1 MMLSREGDDRRC
13 IMAIAVQQI
22 YPIAH
27 LPLVLGV
34 LRRLE
39 VATVIDRLIPP
50 HPAHGLSTGRGVE
63 ALVLAIL
70 DGHHALYK
78 VGQRLEER
86 GMVAL
91 LQPGLT
97 RTSLHDYRLGH
108 ILDALF
114 ATNLNKVLSAI
125 ALKALE
131 VYAIPTPWLHQDT
144 TTIALYGAYAD
155 EPKTPRA
162 PRPAY
167 GHSKDGRD
175 DLKQVL
181 LSLGVSGD
189 GGLPLRVGVRDGNRS
204 DSVETPVAIEECL
217 ALGLEGV
224 RGIVAD
230 SKAYSRRTLGLC
242 LERKIGLVTLVPRT
256 CAIRPDLEAWGR
268 QHPALPLLVEKPGRT
283 KDEGPRRWHGQSV
296 LRPVEVE
303 YSDGRV
309 ALEALRFVVV
319 HSSQLAQQQ
328 THTYTNAQ
336 AKEVEAVA
344 AHVQH
349 VHAQWFACEADAVAA
364 LAEYEHR
371 GLGRRGRRPQAW
383 RYHAVRYRVVADTR
397 HTRRARRGRP
407 AKTDPP
413 PIEAGYRLVVEVE
426 ALAHP
431 EEDNGWTVLATTVSP
446 TVSTDTEILQAYQD
460 QNTTVEPGFRWI
472 KNPAAISP
480 VWLEKPERIAA
491 LAMLTVV
498 GLLVYSI
505 IQRQVRLYLLTHAQQ
520 VPGNKG
526 TTATP
531 TAAVVLALFAQVALV
546 QFWIGDHEIAQVYGL
561 QPHHLLI
568 CDALGLDYSWYE
580 APSAHKIDQFSQTP

>member
-1 MMLSREGDDRRC
+1 
-13 IMAIAVQQI
+13 MAVSVQQI
-22 YPIAH
+22 HPVAH

-34 LRRLE
+34 LRGLE
-39 VATVIDRLIPP
+39 VATIIDRLLPP
-50 HPAHGLSTGRGVE
+50 HPAHVLSSGHGVE

-70 DGHHALYK
+70 DGDHALYK
-78 VGQRLEER
+78 VGHRLEER
-86 GMVAL
+86 GMISL

-114 ATNLNKVLSAI
+114 AANLNHVFHAI

-189 GGLPLRVGVRDGNRS
+189 GGIPLRLGVRDGNRN

-217 ALGLEGV
+217 ALGLAGM

-230 SKAYSRRTLGLC
+230 SKAYSRRTLGVC
-242 LERKIGLVTLVPRT
+242 LERQVHLVTLVPRT
-256 CAIRPDLEAWGR
+256 CAVRQALEAWG
-268 QHPALPLLVEKPGRT
+268 QQQAALPLLMEKPGRT
-283 KDEGPRRWHGQSV
+283 KDEAPRCWHGQSV
-296 LRPVEVE
+296 SRQVEVE

-309 ALEALRFVVV
+309 VSEALRFVVV

-328 THTYTNAQ
+328 TQSYAAAQ
-336 AKEVEAVA
+336 AKEAAAVA

-349 VHAQWFACEADAVAA
+349 VHARWFACEADAEAA
-364 LAEYEHR
+364 IAEYEHR
-371 GLGRRGRRPQAW
+371 GPGRRGRRPQVW
-383 RYHAVRYRVVADTR
+383 RYHVIRYRVVADTR
-397 HTRRARRGRP
+397 RTRRARRGRP
-407 AKTDPP
+407 TKTEPVP
-413 PIEAGYRLVVEVE
+413 TESGYRLVVEVE

-431 EEDNGWTVLATTVSP
+431 EEDNGWTVLATTVGAE
-446 TVSTDTEILQAYQD
+446 VCADAEILEAYQE
-460 QNTTVEPGFRWI
+460 QHTTVEPGFRWI
-472 KNPAAISP
+472 KNPAAIAP

-498 GLLVYSI
+498 GLLVYSV
-505 IQRQVRLYLLTHAQQ
+505 IQRQVRLYLRTHEQQ
-520 VPGNKG
+520 LPGNKG
-526 TTATP
+526 MTATP
-531 TAAVVLALFAQVALV
+531 TAAVVLALFASVALV
-546 QFWIGDHEIAQVYGL
+546 QLWIDEQTVVQIAGV
-561 QPHHLLI
+561 QPHHLLV
-568 CDALGLDYSWYE
+568 CDALGLDPSWY
-580 APSAHKIDQFSQTP
+580 AVPSAHKIDQFSQSP

>member
-1 MMLSREGDDRRC
+1 
-13 IMAIAVQQI
+13 MATTVQQSHSV
-22 YPIAH
+22 AH

-50 HPAHGLSTGRGVE
+50 HPAHVLSCGRGVE
-63 ALVLAIL
+63 ALVLAML

-86 GMVAL
+86 GMLAL

-97 RTSLHDYRLGH
+97 RTALHDYRLGH

-114 ATNLNKVLSAI
+114 AANLNGVFSAV

-131 VYAIPTPWLHQDT
+131 VYALPTPWLHQDT
-144 TTIALYGAYAD
+144 TAIVLYGAYED
-155 EPKTPRA
+155 EPQTPGA

-167 GHSKDGRD
+167 GHSKDGRG

-189 GGLPLRVGVRDGNRS
+189 GGLPLRLGMRDGNTS

-224 RGIVAD
+224 RGLVAD
-230 SKAYSRRTLGLC
+230 SKAYSRRTIGLC
-242 LERKIGLVTLVPRT
+242 LEKGLGLVTLVPRT
-256 CAIRPDLEAWGR
+256 CAVRQELEAWG
-268 QHPALPLLVEKPGRT
+268 QQQPVLPLLVEKPGRT
-283 KDEGPRRWHGQSV
+283 KAEACRRWHGQSV
-296 LRPVEVE
+296 FRPVEVE

-309 ALEALRFVVV
+309 TPEELRFLVV

-328 THTYTNAQ
+328 AQSYGAAQ
-336 AKEVEAVA
+336 AKEAEAVA
-344 AHVQH
+344 DHVRQ
-349 VHAQWFACEADAVAA
+349 VHARWFACLPDAEAAI
-364 LAEYEHR
+364 AEYEGR
-371 GLGRRGRRPQAW
+371 GRGRRGRRPRPW
-383 RYHAVRYRVVADTR
+383 RYHTVRYGTVAATR

-407 AKTDPP
+407 AKTAPLP
-413 PIEAGYRLVVEVE
+413 TESGYRVAVEVE
-426 ALAHP
+426 VLSNP
-431 EEDNGWTVLATTVSP
+431 EEDNGWTVLATAVP
-446 TVSTDTEILQAYQD
+446 PEGGTDAEILQAYQD
-460 QNTTVEPGFRWI
+460 QNTTVEAGFRWI
-472 KNPAAISP
+472 KNPAAIAP

-505 IQRQVRLYLLTHAQQ
+505 IQRQVRLYLRTHDQQ
-520 VPGNKG
+520 IPGNKG
-526 TTATP
+526 LTAIP
-531 TAAVVLALFAQVALV
+531 TAAVVLTLFSQVALV
-546 QFWIGDHEIAQVYGL
+546 QLWIDEHEVMQIAGV
-561 QPHHLLI
+561 QPHHLMI
-568 CDALGLDYSWYE
+568 CDALGLDHSWYE
-580 APSAHKIDQFSQTP
+580 APSAHKIDQFSQSP